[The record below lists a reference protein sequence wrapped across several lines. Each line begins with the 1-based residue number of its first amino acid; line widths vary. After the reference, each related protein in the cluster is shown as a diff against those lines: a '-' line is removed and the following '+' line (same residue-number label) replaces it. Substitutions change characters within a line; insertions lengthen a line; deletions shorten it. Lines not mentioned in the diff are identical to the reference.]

1 MPKTPMDVSAEIV
14 IRCQLVWDR
23 LRQVGLQIA
32 SLIND
37 LGKSSTVTEFLKQYT
52 KESKTLID

>member
-1 MPKTPMDVSAEIV
+1 MDVSAEIV